1 MSSLIPAASRLIGI
15 QYLLKFLKSDIVF
28 GGRNISISRL
38 PIYSSFAVLIIAKSF
53 MDGRA
58 NDSWDDLLDQTIRFI
73 LIVRFDMGMRNDA
86 FFPGKELRISMLA
99 IVVTFCFY
107 HVIFIRQF
115 I

>member
-1 MSSLIPAASRLIGI
+1 
-15 QYLLKFLKSDIVF
+15 
-28 GGRNISISRL
+28 
-38 PIYSSFAVLIIAKSF
+38 

-58 NDSWDDLLDQTIRFI
+58 NDSWDDLLDQTIRFF
-73 LIVRFDMGMRNDA
+73 LIVRLDIWMRNDA
-86 FFPGKELRISMLA
+86 FFPGKELRIAMLA